1 MNRINKKSSRVLLL
15 VMFVFAAVSSFAQ
28 QKPVL
33 LNMVHHNPG
42 EAPAKSEF
50 LDDRYLQEQGFGGKV
65 YFLFEAAQ
73 FGIDWQSFDPAI
85 FPQDDATRNWVDNK
99 ARLLDSEYTA
109 TKKMG
114 LKVYCMIDMIV
125 LPKALVRK
133 YKDSICDAKG
143 KIDISKPFTQKCVRS
158 LLNQMFDRFPQ
169 LDGLVVRTG
178 ETYLN
183 DAPFYQGNNP
193 LIHGLQDHV
202 TLLKILREEVCV
214 KRNKEIFYRT
224 WDAGQLHSL
233 PKDYLEVSNQIEPH
247 PKLYFSIKHTMVD
260 FWRGTLSKPQPD
272 YNKFNNYWIN
282 EASSYGVPFNP
293 CLGIGKH
300 KQIVEVQCQREYEGK
315 GASPD
320 YIAKGVIDGF
330 DELKKDKAAK
340 FISLNQFKHDA
351 HYAGVW
357 TWARGGGWGGPFS
370 KNEFWSELNADVIA
384 QWTQHPQ
391 LSEGILFRR
400 FARNKGLPA
409 NEVPLFHK
417 LCLLSAKGV
426 MEGQYSELGE
436 SYVLWTR
443 DDVLGDLQML
453 RPYFDK
459 IIKDNTVDAHISEKQ
474 NAVKIWTD
482 IENLAQKL
490 HFKDAGL
497 NSFVR
502 VSCTYGRIKYAIF
515 ERAYY
520 IMLKGYAMEKAG
532 NINFTSLQ
540 PAIDQYDTLWKE
552 WRQLQKNHPD
562 CPTIYRED
570 AKYGYTGLSKTINH
584 FRITK

>member
-1 MNRINKKSSRVLLL
+1 MEMRDKRYILLL
-15 VMFVFAAVSSFAQ
+15 ICCCFWAANSLAQ
-28 QKPVL
+28 QTPVL
-33 LNMVHHNPG
+33 MNMVHHNPG
-42 EAPAKSEF
+42 EAPTKSAF
-50 LDDRYLQEQGFGGKV
+50 LDDHFLKKEGYGAKV

-73 FGIDWQSFDPAI
+73 FGIDWQGFDPTI
-85 FPQDDATRNWVDNK
+85 FPAGDSTRRWVDKK
-99 ARLLDSEYTA
+99 AKLLDSEYTA
-109 TKKMG
+109 TKKAG

-125 LPKALVRK
+125 LPTALVNK

-143 KIDISKPFTQKCVRS
+143 RIDISKPFTQKCVRS

-183 DAPFYQGNNP
+183 DAPFYKGNNP

-202 TLLKILREEVCV
+202 TLLQILREEVCV

-233 PKDYLEVSNQIEPH
+233 PKDYLFVSDQIAPH

-260 FWRGTLSKPQPD
+260 FWRGTLAQPQPD
-272 YNKFNNYWIN
+272 YDKFGTFWIN
-282 EASSYGVPFNP
+282 EASEYGVPFNP

-300 KQIVEVQCQREYEGK
+300 KQVVEVQCQREYEGK

-320 YIAKGVIDGF
+320 YIAAGVINGF
-330 DELKKDKAAK
+330 DELKKGKSGK
-340 FISLNQFKHDA
+340 FISLNQFKTDP

-384 QWTQHPQ
+384 RWTQHPQ
-391 LSEGILFRR
+391 MSEASLFRD
-400 FARNKGLPA
+400 FAKSKGLPDS
-409 NEVPLFHK
+409 EIPLFHR

-426 MEGQYSELGE
+426 MEGQYSEQGE
-436 SYVLWTR
+436 SFVLWTR
-443 DDVLGDLQML
+443 DDVLGDLPML
-453 RPYFDK
+453 KPYFDR
-459 IIKDNTVDAHISEKQ
+459 IIKDSTIDAHIRERQ
-474 NAVKIWTD
+474 NAVELWKQ
-482 IENLAQKL
+482 IEGMAGQL
-490 HFKDAGL
+490 HFRDATL
-497 NSFVR
+497 NSFVQ

-520 IMLKGYAMEKAG
+520 IMLKGYAMERSGKTDFA
-532 NINFTSLQ
+532 SLA
-540 PAIDQYDTLWKE
+540 PAIADYDRLWAE
-552 WRQLQKNHPD
+552 WNQLYNTHPD
-562 CPTIYRED
+562 CPTIYRQN
-570 AKYGYTGLSKTINH
+570 AKYGYEGLSKSIDH
-584 FRITK
+584 FRIKN

>member
-1 MNRINKKSSRVLLL
+1 MIKSKYLFLLITCISCCL
-15 VMFVFAAVSSFAQ
+15 VTHSFAQ
-28 QKPVL
+28 DKPVL
-33 LNMVHHNPG
+33 MNMVHHNPG
-42 EAPAKSEF
+42 EAPTKTKF
-50 LDDRYLQEQGFGGKV
+50 LNDHFLKKEGYGAKV

-73 FGIDWQSFDPAI
+73 FGINWQKFDSSVFPAG
-85 FPQDDATRNWVDNK
+85 DSTRRWVDNK
-99 ARLLDSEYTA
+99 AHVLDSEYTA
-109 TKKMG
+109 TKKIG

-125 LPKALVRK
+125 LPTALVRK
-133 YKDSICDAKG
+133 YKDSICDEKG
-143 KIDISKPFTQKCVRS
+143 RIDISKPFTQKCVRS

-183 DAPFYQGNNP
+183 DAPFYKGNNP

-224 WDAGQLHSL
+224 WDAGQPHSL
-233 PKDYLEVSNQIEPH
+233 PKDYLEVSDQIEPH

-260 FWRGTLSKPQPD
+260 FWRGTLAQPQPD
-272 YNKFNNYWIN
+272 NTKFGTYWIN
-282 EASSYGVPFNP
+282 EASKYGVPFNP

-300 KQIVEVQCQREYEGK
+300 KQVVEVQCQREYEGK

-320 YIAKGVIDGF
+320 YIAEGVINGF
-330 DELKKDKAAK
+330 DELKKDKSEK
-340 FISLNQFKHDA
+340 FISLNQFKKDP

-370 KNEFWSELNADVIA
+370 KNEFWSELNADIIA
-384 QWTQHPQ
+384 HWTQHPE
-391 LSEGILFRR
+391 LSEEILFRN
-400 FARNKGLPA
+400 FARSKGLSDA
-409 NEVPLFHK
+409 QIPLFHK

-436 SYVLWTR
+436 SFVLWTR
-443 DDVLGDLQML
+443 DDVLGDLQMQK
-453 RPYFDK
+453 PYFDK
-459 IIKDNTVDAHISEKQ
+459 IIKDSTIESHLNEKQ
-474 NAVKIWTD
+474 NAVKIWRQ
-482 IENLAQKL
+482 IEAMSQKL
-490 HFKDAGL
+490 HFKDASL

-520 IMLKGYAMEKAG
+520 IMLKGYALEKSGKTDFSGLA
-532 NINFTSLQ
+532 
-540 PAIDQYDTLWKE
+540 PAIADYDKLWIAWQNLAKT
-552 WRQLQKNHPD
+552 HAD
-562 CPTIYRED
+562 CPTIYRQN
-570 AKYGYTGLSKTINH
+570 AKYGYQGLSKSIDH
-584 FRITK
+584 FRMKG